1 MMQVASC
8 NRHFNYLL
16 VFFFLKTQDH
26 ELEQALFVM
35 ADGVI
40 MMVTYGTNNRMADDP
55 RCDSKK
61 TQMRKLTIFN
71 RNYVDDPAD
80 LRDVLEHLFQVDI
93 ID

>member
-1 MMQVASC
+1 MQPTFQLFVG
-8 NRHFNYLL
+8 
-16 VFFFLKTQDH
+16 VFFLKTQDH

-61 TQMRKLTIFN
+61 NTNEET
-71 RNYVDDPAD
+71 DDPQQELCGRPCRPA
-80 LRDVLEHLFQVDI
+80 
-93 ID
+93 

>member
-1 MMQVASC
+1 MQLTFQLFVG
-8 NRHFNYLL
+8 
-16 VFFFLKTQDH
+16 VFSQTQDH

-61 TQMRKLTIFN
+61 NTNEET
-71 RNYVDDPAD
+71 DDPQQELCGRPCRPA
-80 LRDVLEHLFQVDI
+80 
-93 ID
+93 

>member
-61 TQMRKLTIFN
+61 NTNEET
-71 RNYVDDPAD
+71 DDPQQELCGRPCRPA
-80 LRDVLEHLFQVDI
+80 
-93 ID
+93 

>member
-40 MMVTYGTNNRMADDP
+40 MMVTYGTNNRLADDP
-55 RCDSKK
+55 RCDSKNHP
-61 TQMRKLTIFN
+61 TN
-71 RNYVDDPAD
+71 EEPDDLQQELCGRPCRPA
-80 LRDVLEHLFQVDI
+80 
-93 ID
+93 

>member
-1 MMQVASC
+1 MQPTFQLFVG
-8 NRHFNYLL
+8 
-16 VFFFLKTQDH
+16 VFFLLKTQDH

-61 TQMRKLTIFN
+61 K
-71 RNYVDDPAD
+71 
-80 LRDVLEHLFQVDI
+80 HK
-93 ID
+93 